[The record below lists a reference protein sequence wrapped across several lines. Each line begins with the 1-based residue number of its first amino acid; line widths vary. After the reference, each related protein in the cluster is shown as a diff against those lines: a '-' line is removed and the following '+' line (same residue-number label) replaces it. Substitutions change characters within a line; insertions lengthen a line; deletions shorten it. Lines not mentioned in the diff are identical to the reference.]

1 VRLEK
6 FGSSIPRMEINC
18 VWKLITIFASCRKLA
33 CTHERFE
40 SHSRCTLKILD
51 KLFYAKTGSLVD
63 ALPDDKSLSNPCSSQ
78 LLAANDEIISLRNL
92 VQTRL
97 FDPRSDKFVSR
108 VITSATLMD
117 CNLPDPISI
126 SDTDRN
132 DLSILKKVW
141 KSGNISIGR
150 EFCDILSKF
159 EENPNGKI
167 GSQVPVSSL
176 LNNCCSLIYNWILKS
191 GNGIAR
197 WMRMSDTFSKLV
209 DNLVYSSETKTLI
222 NEEIVNKDD
231 TFGNA
236 FAFHENRDSSTST
249 MKYKYSAAFIFLT
262 IGLTKNQ
269 NKRLSAVSDSFE
281 VNRTF
286 LKKVCISRAFN
297 SFIVISN
304 ILLYYYK
311 IWSLLSN
318 DELER
323 TRKSVSEGCLR
334 IEKIKSDWQSLRA
347 LLESSK
353 VLTSLTS
360 VLFKSEI
367 NLNDFLFAFSCIIA
381 CLFHGIVILKEVNYY
396 ESGTFVGFWSKKRS
410 SFPNGVETVRIL
422 TRINVLLCQI
432 MSLFLEYICNRDE
445 ECQRIRS
452 NHAFSKV
459 LCSLFYAG
467 DVMLRACL
475 GCIELGEAGDA
486 VVLSTL
492 MTIRHSISLT
502 KFQDAKN
509 RLNTNDGVPID
520 TVQSK
525 DDDFNAEYE
534 LEDDIMM
541 SIDVDQLIAQR
552 DEMSKVQ
559 SFTESQRIIC
569 ESQRIIAIESLW
581 ESLVSVLTKARP
593 STRFA
598 VRDFIGATGE
608 NLSSSGISL
617 VSQHSEKIVFVLALL
632 VPLVKDKIGR
642 RVDVMF
648 NPQRMTT
655 SFQDIQYMK
664 LLGECFCVE
673 VCELSQGVNFHLYED
688 VLLRNQVALL
698 ENFFEALCDSS
709 VLHFYPSCDYSL
721 IQESG
726 GCMTKNR
733 DKISEALNFIYRSGA
748 QMHPDIFG
756 EALTKEN
763 KKKDGQEGFL
773 LLCRRLW
780 TFASNVGKIL
790 RKCTGPGDSTE
801 TISLSDILIRLS
813 SIQWNREFSL
823 MPYASIE
830 VECLRRLRMIVSVI
844 ELLNYSNHQ
853 QNSIIVRCIAT
864 CIRATVE
871 HLQYVSEAFNYY
883 DRTSNQRKSKFRVM
897 QNLYSCMSAAIT
909 IVLLRKDS
917 LHRCNS
923 HDLRKQINF
932 LKNSLMY
939 PSLSFTLKLKQSL
952 LKEGFNVDDFSNSSI
967 ESSSRDINEDMWSS
981 FIGHLREIFF
991 NLHYLDTTSES
1002 SEIVA
1007 FLTASVSS
1015 KRTADKIGKC
1025 LSFTFDK
1032 DFKPSHWQNY
1042 VEIIVR
1048 NGEREFEKERIIRIR
1063 EFLFDSFL
1071 MKTLYSDKL
1080 KVETHINLMSLLL
1093 GFISTSSSLEQKFVF
1108 RCLKAIFYSLRKSLS
1123 ECPVNDSLLTLSFKA
1138 ANKVF
1143 QVRSNVSSRESLL
1156 EKSLKQC
1163 RYESSAIDMKT
1174 KYVCSFVKNF
1184 AQLIYEVGIIL
1195 LRKGDAIDFVED
1207 LTSTSSPGGE
1217 KNIQPK
1223 FKSVVMRFNELIT
1236 QEQNP
1241 MLTDL
1246 FSAQSTLS
1254 VGKSRALHLNRYK
1267 KNLPEPT
1274 QFISAIR
1281 DCRSWSMTDP
1291 QALVSLKRIEAQ
1303 LIETN
1308 IIES

>member
-1 VRLEK
+1 MRLEQ

-18 VWKLITIFASCRKLA
+18 VWKLITIFASCRNLA

-40 SHSRCTLKILD
+40 SHSRFTLKILD

-63 ALPDDKSLSNPCSSQ
+63 GLPDDKSLSNPCPSQ
-78 LLAANDEIISLRNL
+78 LLAANDEIISLRSL
-92 VQTRL
+92 VFLGL

-126 SDTDRN
+126 NDTDRN

-141 KSGNISIGR
+141 KSGNISIER
-150 EFCDILSKF
+150 EFYDILSKF
-159 EENPNGKI
+159 EDNPNGKI
-167 GSQVPVSSL
+167 GSQVPVSSV
-176 LNNCCSLIYNWILKS
+176 LNNCCSLIYNWILKL

-197 WMRMSDTFSKLV
+197 WVRMSDTFSKLV
-209 DNLVYSSETKTLI
+209 DNLISSSERKTLI
-222 NEEIVNKDD
+222 DEEIVNKDD

-236 FAFHENRDSSTST
+236 FAFDENRDSSTLT

-269 NKRLSAVSDSFE
+269 NKRLSAVSDTFE

-286 LKKVCISRAFN
+286 LNKVCISRAFN
-297 SFIVISN
+297 SFIVISH
-304 ILLYYYK
+304 ILLYLYK

-323 TRKSVSEGCLR
+323 TRRSVTEGCLR
-334 IEKIKSDWQSLRA
+334 IEKIKSDWQSLCA

-353 VLTSLTS
+353 ALTSLTL
-360 VLFKSEI
+360 LFLKSET
-367 NLNDFLFAFSCIIA
+367 NLSDLMFAFSCIIA
-381 CLFHGIVILKEVNYY
+381 CLFHGIAILKEVNYY
-396 ESGTFVGFWSKKRS
+396 ESGTFVGFRSKKRNG
-410 SFPNGVETVRIL
+410 FPNGVETARIL

-432 MSLFLEYICNRDE
+432 ISRFLEYIRNRDE

-459 LCSLFYAG
+459 LCSLFYAT

-502 KFQDAKN
+502 KFQDTKN
-509 RLNTNDGVPID
+509 TLNSNDGVSMD
-520 TVQSK
+520 TVQGN
-525 DDDFNAEYE
+525 DDNCNAEYE

-559 SFTESQRIIC
+559 SFTD
-569 ESQRIIAIESLW
+569 SQRIIAIESLW
-581 ESLVSVLTKARP
+581 ESLVSVLMKARP

-598 VRDFIGATGE
+598 VRDFIGATGD

-673 VCELSQGVNFHLYED
+673 VCELSQGINFHLYED
-688 VLLRNQVALL
+688 VLFRNQVALL
-698 ENFFEALCDSS
+698 ENFFEVLCDSS
-709 VLHFYPSCDYSL
+709 VLHFYPSCNYSL

-726 GCMTKNR
+726 GCMSKNR
-733 DKISEALNFIYRSGA
+733 DKISKALNFIYRSGA

-756 EALTKEN
+756 EVLTKEN
-763 KKKDGQEGFL
+763 KKKDDQEGFL

-790 RKCTGPGDSTE
+790 QKCTGSGDSTE
-801 TISLSDILIRLS
+801 ILSLSDILIRLS

-844 ELLNYSNHQ
+844 ELLNDSNHH

-864 CIRATVE
+864 CIKATVE

-883 DRTSNQRKSKFRVM
+883 HRTSNQRKSKFRVM
-897 QNLYSCMSAAIT
+897 QNLYSCMSAVIT
-909 IVLLRKDS
+909 VVLLRKDS
-917 LHRCNS
+917 IHRCNS

-932 LKNSLMY
+932 LKSSLMN
-939 PSLSFTLKLKQSL
+939 PSLSFTLKLKKSL

-981 FIGHLREIFF
+981 FIGHMREIFF
-991 NLHYLDTTSES
+991 YLHHLDTTNES

-1007 FLTASVSS
+1007 FLTASISS

-1032 DFKPSHWQNY
+1032 DFKLSHWQNY

-1048 NGEREFEKERIIRIR
+1048 NGERKFEKERLIRIR
-1063 EFLFDSFL
+1063 EFLFDSFI
-1071 MKTLYSDKL
+1071 MKTLYSDEL

-1093 GFISTSSSLEQKFVF
+1093 GFISTSSYLEQKFVF
-1108 RCLKAIFYSLRKSLS
+1108 RCLKAIFYSLRRSLS
-1123 ECPVNDSLLTLSFKA
+1123 DCPVNDSLLTLSFKA
-1138 ANKVF
+1138 ANKIF

-1163 RYESSAIDMKT
+1163 RNESSAIDLKT
-1174 KYVCSFVKNF
+1174 KYFGSFVKNF

-1195 LRKGDAIDFVED
+1195 LRKGDATDFVEY
-1207 LTSTSSPGGE
+1207 LTSASSPGGE

-1223 FKSVVMRFNELIT
+1223 FKSVMMRFNELIT

-1241 MLTDL
+1241 ILGDL
-1246 FSAQSTLS
+1246 FSPQSTLS
-1254 VGKSRALHLNRYK
+1254 VGKSRALRLNRYK
-1267 KNLPEPT
+1267 KPLPEPT
-1274 QFISAIR
+1274 QLISTVR
-1281 DCRSWSMTDP
+1281 NSRSWSMTDP

-1308 IIES
+1308 MIES